1 MAIGDSITEGYNK
14 SDGKKVFFF
23 FEKKRLP
30 KDDVSYPIFL
40 QEILNKKYNDKKF
53 EVVNYGIGGCTALY
67 ESDKPYVNQR
77 FF

>member
-1 MAIGDSITEGYNK
+1 M
-14 SDGKKVFFF
+14 
-23 FEKKRLP
+23 P

-40 QEILNKKYNDKKF
+40 QDILNKKYNDKKF

-67 ESDKPYVNQR
+67 ESDKPFVNQR